1 MEIASESS
9 MAKMP
14 SITDESL
21 LLSSL
26 GRYIKNKIKPTSA
39 QASGH
44 QWLLRNDNTLL
55 LLDPFIIYPL
65 YNDIRLG
72 TFHQHTYYPNYGGC
86 IFCHLYADACVISV
100 GLQPCK
106 LGNNVWDYGCNCRAH
121 KQYV

>member
-55 LLDPFIIYPL
+55 LLDPFIIYPR
-65 YNDIRLG
+65 I
-72 TFHQHTYYPNYGGC
+72 TTYVPVHSTSIHITPIMAVAYFATSTLMP
-86 IFCHLYADACVISV
+86 A
-100 GLQPCK
+100 
-106 LGNNVWDYGCNCRAH
+106 
-121 KQYV
+121 